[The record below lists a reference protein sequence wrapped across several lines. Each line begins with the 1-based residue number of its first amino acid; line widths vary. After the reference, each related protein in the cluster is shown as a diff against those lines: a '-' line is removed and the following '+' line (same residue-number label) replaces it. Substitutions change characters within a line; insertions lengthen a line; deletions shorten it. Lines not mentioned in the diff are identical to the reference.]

1 MPRFIVLL
9 RGVNVG
15 KGNRLP
21 MAEFRSLLEGLG
33 FAEVRTLL
41 NSGNA
46 VVSSRH
52 RSAAGHARAI
62 RAAVQVKFNLDIPV
76 IVLSAREFNDIVA
89 QNPLALNA
97 VDHSRHLVA
106 FAQDS
111 AAIQGLA
118 GLNAMVNPP
127 ERLRIGRR
135 AAYLQCPGGILE
147 SRAATALLGKFGRS
161 VTTRN
166 WATVLK
172 LNDLLGAR

>member
-1 MPRFIVLL
+1 VVLL

-15 KGNRLP
+15 RGNRLP
-21 MAEFRSLLEGLG
+21 MAGFRGLLEALG

-46 VVSSRH
+46 IVNSRH
-52 RSAAGHARAI
+52 RSAAGPARAI
-62 RAAVQVKFNLDIPV
+62 RAALQAEFKLDVPV
-76 IVLSAREFNDIVA
+76 IVLSAREFKDIVA
-89 QNPLALNA
+89 QNPLALTA
-97 VDHSRHLVA
+97 GDHSRHLVA

-111 AAIQGLA
+111 AVIQGLA
-118 GLNAMVNPP
+118 LLTAMVNPP
-127 ERLRIGRR
+127 ERLFIGSR

-147 SRAATALLGKFGRS
+147 SRAAAALLGKYGRS

-172 LNDLLGAR
+172 LNGLLGAG